1 MYKAFYGLSDN
12 PFSIAPNPHYLF
24 LSDRHRE
31 ALAHLTYGLGETG
44 GFVLLTGEVGT
55 GKTTVSRCLLNQLP
69 ENTDTAFILNP
80 SLTELE
86 LLATLCD
93 ELGVHYGESP
103 TLKQLTDK
111 LSQFLLANHE
121 KGRNTVLIIDEAQHL
136 RAEVLEQLR
145 LLTNLET
152 DTKKLLQVILIGQ
165 PELQQLLKRQ
175 ELRQLAQR
183 ITARYH
189 LLPLTQQEIALYV
202 QHRLQVAGRHE
213 PLFHRSAIKALHQYS
228 GGIPRLINLLCE
240 RALMA
245 GYAQSKVPID
255 ANMVRTAASEV
266 LGEEIKQR
274 KLLWPA
280 TAATLILAT
289 FAGAFYFFNLQGQG
303 GIAQA
308 GIVQTSEQSGVDS
321 QQAKQGQGAPTP
333 AMSSQVAQTQTAPLQ
348 TQTQAEQV
356 SRQLEESNASLSA
369 DQRILRQ
376 AIAQSR
382 NIDTAYAAILGLWDK
397 APYVG
402 LTACQSAKQQGL
414 DCFQQ
419 QGNWHSLVRLN
430 YPAVVYLQDE
440 RGEPFYGT
448 VVSRQGEQLLLQ
460 LAEQQLW
467 VDRDWFTRHFA
478 GTFELLWQAPSYQ
491 PKEIGRGSAAAQIQ
505 WLENALAKIQNKPAR
520 LVNYFDAELEQS
532 LMAFQRQHG
541 LRADAIAGSQTLVQ
555 LNLYLSDKGPR
566 LQEALQG
573 SMQGEGRY

>member
-1 MYKAFYGLSDN
+1 MERHLFFGTKSYMYKAFYGLNDN

-93 ELGVHYGESP
+93 ELNISYGESP
-103 TLKQLTDK
+103 SLKQLTDK
-111 LSQFLLANHE
+111 LSQFLLANHD

-189 LLPLTQQEIALYV
+189 LLPLTEQEIALYV
-202 QHRLQVAGRHE
+202 QHRLQVGGRHE
-213 PLFHRSAIKALHQYS
+213 PLFHRSAIKTLHKYS

-245 GYAQSKVPID
+245 GYAQSRVPID
-255 ANMVRTAASEV
+255 AKMVRTAASEV
-266 LGEEIKQR
+266 LGEEIQSR
-274 KLLWPA
+274 SLLWSSVA
-280 TAATLILAT
+280 VVTVGLT
-289 FAGAFYFFNLQGQG
+289 FAGAFYLFN
-303 GIAQA
+303 
-308 GIVQTSEQSGVDS
+308 
-321 QQAKQGQGAPTP
+321 QQALNRDSPQLDVIANAPAQGI
-333 AMSSQVAQTQTAPLQ
+333 SQPVEATVAK
-348 TQTQAEQV
+348 
-356 SRQLEESNASLSA
+356 SLSA
-369 DQRILRQ
+369 NQQVLRS
-376 AIAQSR
+376 AIEHSR
-382 NIDTAYAAILGLWDK
+382 NIDTAYAAILGVWGK
-397 APYVG
+397 SPYVG

-430 YPAVVYLQDE
+430 YPAVVYLVDDE
-440 RGEPFYGT
+440 QLPFYGT
-448 VVSRQGEQLLLQ
+448 VVLRQGEQLLLQ

-467 VDRDWFTRHFA
+467 VDKEWFTRHFS
-478 GTFELLWQAPSYQ
+478 GTLELLWQAPHYQ
-491 PKEIGRGSAAAQIQ
+491 PKEIGRGAPAAQIQ
-505 WLENALAKIQNKPAR
+505 WLENALAHIQDKSPR
-520 LVNYFDAELEQS
+520 LVSHFDDELEQS
-532 LMAFQRQHG
+532 LRAFQRQHG
-541 LRADAIAGSQTLVQ
+541 LRVDAIAGNQTLVQ

-566 LQEALQG
+566 LQESG
-573 SMQGEGRY
+573 GRY